1 MHTYSPAIIILI
13 VFLQLL
19 WNLYP
24 MPIIERP
31 FHVSVKELRK
41 LQALFVQKICCGSIY
56 PWFKFYFIIFL
67 FVLNSLSYITIP

>member
-1 MHTYSPAIIILI
+1 
-13 VFLQLL
+13 
-19 WNLYP
+19 

-31 FHVSVKELRK
+31 FYVSVQELRK
-41 LQALFVQKICCGSIY
+41 LQRLFVQRICCGSIY